1 MAFTIYGP
9 GIRDNVLV
17 ENLLRDRNV
26 EAVNKV
32 TAAKPVGE
40 GEPQELESG
49 AQQQLARSFA
59 NRAYRSTTELPRE
72 RERAIRAHQI
82 MTSPVITVPMAI
94 SIRDA
99 WNIFRQRRFRSL
111 PVVDE
116 VGKIIGIVSDRDLLR
131 YAAVTGNIPPYGED
145 SEQASTPIEP
155 LVSKKVLTATPDTEI
170 RTIARLMFEQ
180 RVGVMPIVDAYEN
193 LVGIITRSDI
203 LRTLVNQAPLEL
215 WV

>member
-17 ENLLRDRNV
+17 ENLVRERSVESV
-26 EAVNKV
+26 EAV
-32 TAAKPVGE
+32 TAARPAGDE
-40 GEPQELESG
+40 SARQED
-49 AQQQLARSFA
+49 AQQQLTRSFA
-59 NRAYRSTTELPRE
+59 NRAYQSTTNLPRE
-72 RERAIRAHQI
+72 REPAIRAQQI
-82 MTSPVITVPMAI
+82 MTSPVITVRMDI

-99 WNIFRQRRFRSL
+99 WVIFRERRFRSL
-111 PVVDE
+111 PVVDDM
-116 VGKIIGIVSDRDLLR
+116 GKLIGIISDRDLLR
-131 YAAVTGNIPPYGED
+131 YAAVTGNIPPYDET
-145 SEQASTPIEP
+145 SEQARLPIEP
-155 LVSKKVLTATPDTEI
+155 LVCKKVLTATPDTEI

-180 RVGVMPIVDAYEN
+180 RVGVMPIVDQYDN